1 MTNNDSAHQIPNY
14 LTFTVDESQELNSIK
29 NKLSNYSDEMV
40 YKFIFGEEDL
50 DSEWDA
56 FEQQLIDLGSER
68 AEEIYKTAYDRYESR
83 SE

>member
-1 MTNNDSAHQIPNY
+1 MAERIYLSLAHMSEAALEKKYMNEAVDTNWVAPLGPN
-14 LTFTVDESQELNSIK
+14 V
-29 NKLSNYSDEMV
+29 
-40 YKFIFGEEDL
+40 
-50 DSEWDA
+50 DA